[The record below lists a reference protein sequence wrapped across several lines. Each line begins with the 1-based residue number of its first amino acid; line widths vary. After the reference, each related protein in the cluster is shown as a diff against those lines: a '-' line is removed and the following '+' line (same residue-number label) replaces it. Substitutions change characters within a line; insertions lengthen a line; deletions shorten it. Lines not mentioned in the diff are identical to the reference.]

1 MRPYLSKKDEKIL
14 YWILVGILFA
24 SIAVY
29 LVFQYF
35 DWSIRLPMCMM
46 LRFTGLYCPGCG
58 GTRAFISL
66 LHGRFLDSLYYH
78 PIVLYGAA
86 VGLWYLISHT
96 IEYASRDK
104 YRIGMRYR
112 DIYLYIAVSLILL
125 NWIIKNICW
134 LVLGIRLI

>member
-29 LVFQYF
+29 LVLQYF

-134 LVLGIRLI
+134 LALGIRLI

>member
-35 DWSIRLPMCMM
+35 DWSIRLPMCIM

-134 LVLGIRLI
+134 LALGIRLI

>member
-134 LVLGIRLI
+134 LALGIRLI